1 MKKCQILAVMLI
13 LLTLSKKYS
22 DKQVYSKQSSFER
35 INNLIYSSAV
45 TLKLHMNDVTIKS
58 SNNRKSSEPKSLVQQ
73 TDKIRRFRH
82 DITHIDLIQ
91 KCKQTNS
98 YTVNQK
104 RIPIKLIWKYHN
116 IRQHTLTYHISFLK
130 EGLKA
135 TSSYL
140 NYQKKVSDHKQIS

>member
-1 MKKCQILAVMLI
+1 MNKCQILAVMLI

-82 DITHIDLIQ
+82 DIAHIDLIQ

-104 RIPIKLIWKYHN
+104 GIRIKLIWKYHN
-116 IRQHTLTYHISFLK
+116 IRQHTLTYHMSFLK

-135 TSSYL
+135 RSSNL
-140 NYQKKVSDHKQIS
+140 NYQKKVSDHKRIS